1 MMKLFP
7 KKPRKK
13 IIENSKEEDNFSN
26 VNNKNY
32 YVSVNII
39 NEEININP
47 NRNRIRNRN
56 INKYFKNKNKFFLN
70 QIKNKN
76 NNLLSY
82 NMNEEQHLDN
92 KEKRAFSPINKKSI
106 LSKKNYDFD
115 LDKDINREN
124 FSRKSEEKK
133 DLNDSFGD
141 DSEIKYE
148 NNEIS
153 LSNISKDININN
165 ENCKNN
171 MLENELN
178 DINGD
183 IDNELF
189 KHFMD
194 INNKFINNKILLQ
207 IFIKKHNFLKKNI
220 ISFYMNILI

>member
-178 DINGD
+178 DINGE
-183 IDNELF
+183 I
-189 KHFMD
+189 
-194 INNKFINNKILLQ
+194 
-207 IFIKKHNFLKKNI
+207 
-220 ISFYMNILI
+220 